1 MGFIKYTHALSLL
14 RVTAILITVVYP
26 RHALAAGFARTRIST
41 DSLRRRPIL
50 YLIRRRRRR
59 AVAIRPRLEREGLD
73 RRPKVLFDGGLL
85 LRPRRL
91 LAIGALLRLGHAL
104 LLLAHLLGARL
115 QVLLALA
122 LALEHLLHRLLL
134 VLLHRGQTLAQL
146 EHVHRAVDRAGG
158 DEAALV
164 LHGHGEEPV
173 VVNLQRER
181 RVVLLVKVVP
191 HVERAVHLGR

>member
-14 RVTAILITVVYP
+14 RVTALLITVVYP

-73 RRPKVLFDGGLL
+73 RRPKVLFDGGLP

-122 LALEHLLHRLLL
+122 LALEQLDGATDAGAETRRHFLR
-134 VLLHRGQTLAQL
+134 QT
-146 EHVHRAVDRAGG
+146 
-158 DEAALV
+158 
-164 LHGHGEEPV
+164 
-173 VVNLQRER
+173 
-181 RVVLLVKVVP
+181 
-191 HVERAVHLGR
+191 